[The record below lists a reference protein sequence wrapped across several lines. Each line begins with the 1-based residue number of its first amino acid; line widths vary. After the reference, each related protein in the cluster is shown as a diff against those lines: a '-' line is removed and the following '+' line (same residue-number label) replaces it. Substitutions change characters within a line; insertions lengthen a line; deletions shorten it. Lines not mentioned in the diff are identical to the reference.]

1 LVTQDAQDEQNAQNA
16 KTIYLRREFFLKA
29 PFPPEQIHISLSIS
43 WVKKNFFH
51 PKIHDKIRKPSTYL
65 AAYV

>member
-43 WVKKNFFH
+43 WVKKISFTQ
-51 PKIHDKIRKPSTYL
+51 KSTIKL
-65 AAYV
+65 GNPQHILQRM